1 MINWIFDK
9 NNFPMVVY
17 YEIKISFIEK
27 IERNMKINFP
37 LYFKT
42 L

>member
-17 YEIKISFIEK
+17 YSTKISFIEK
-27 IERNMKINFP
+27 IERNMENKFP
-37 LYFKT
+37 SIF
-42 L
+42 